1 MPNSELNQIFIRSF
15 IEWCNF
21 LFGGKFGQK
30 SGSEKSPTYVFPEE
44 LRGAIRRRFPNE
56 AAGKRD
62 EEYNN
67 LEGVHM
73 VSWEEMKTVKWP
85 NPPKACKLCSAK
97 LKKPY

>member
-1 MPNSELNQIFIRSF
+1 M
-15 IEWCNF
+15 W
-21 LFGGKFGQK
+21 FGGKFGQK

-44 LRGAIRRRFPNE
+44 LRGAIRRRFPDD

-73 VSWEEMKTVKWP
+73 VSWEQCYFYTP
-85 NPPKACKLCSAK
+85 NTPQFS
-97 LKKPY
+97 